1 MLFSLQNMSK
11 KKVWTDEERTE
22 LAQKLDTE
30 LEEYVAD
37 CIAKQKEKNEKEGEK
52 KNDFNIDVS

>member
-1 MLFSLQNMSK
+1 MLFFLQNMSK

-37 CIAKQKEKNEKEGEK
+37 CIAKQKEKNENEGEK

>member
-1 MLFSLQNMSK
+1 MSK

>member
-1 MLFSLQNMSK
+1 MSK

-37 CIAKQKEKNEKEGEK
+37 CIAKQKEKNENEGEK

>member
-1 MLFSLQNMSK
+1 MSK

-37 CIAKQKEKNEKEGEK
+37 CIAKQKEKKEKEGEK

>member
-37 CIAKQKEKNEKEGEK
+37 CIAKQKEKKEKEGEK